1 MERRIEFKS
10 RIQVKQKDNNTVEK
24 KKKEKNFFDEIKSY
38 LEEKQKD
45 IYLNLQSFD
54 NEVQRKA
61 IIYWDKMELLLEK
74 LEENRN
80 NKEYLNNLHEKIV
93 QLKKKEKGI
102 ER

>member
-1 MERRIEFKS
+1 MDFK
-10 RIQVKQKDNNTVEK
+10 RKIQVKPKDNSTVEK
-24 KKKEKNFFDEIKSY
+24 KRKEKNFFDEIKSY
-38 LEEKQKD
+38 LEEKKKD

-54 NEVQRKA
+54 NEVRRKA

-74 LEENRN
+74 LEENKN

-93 QLKKKEKGI
+93 QLKEKEKGI